1 MIWKSFTVIT
11 QLNIILKYNKIV
23 YLNFLVFKLFTV
35 NFFNNSLTNS
45 SNFSKKVIK
54 SILKKLV

>member
-11 QLNIILKYNKIV
+11 QLNIILKYNKVV